1 MKESKERN
9 EQRLRELLDNIKEYN
24 ACVIEAPA
32 EKRKIWC
39 RKNNLK

>member
-9 EQRLRELLDNIKEYN
+9 EQRFRELLDNIKEYN
-24 ACVIEAPA
+24 VYVIEVFV